1 MSLYDFTIA
10 LKAFLIANGGADA
23 GGIRAEFP
31 EAGEETI
38 IRGLCVVMTSFKRG
52 KVVGDLTYFADP
64 VRPGSTPHVSMRWL
78 KR

>member
-1 MSLYDFTIA
+1 MSPYDFTIA

-23 GGIRAEFP
+23 AAIRAEFP
-31 EAGEETI
+31 EAGEQAI

-64 VRPGSTPHVSMRWL
+64 VRPGTIPHVSGKWITR
-78 KR
+78 